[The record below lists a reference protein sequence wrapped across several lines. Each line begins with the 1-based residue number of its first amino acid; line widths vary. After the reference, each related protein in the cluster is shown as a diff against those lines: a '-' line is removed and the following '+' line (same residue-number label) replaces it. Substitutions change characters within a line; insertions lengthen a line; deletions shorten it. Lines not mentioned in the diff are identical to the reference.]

1 MITRIKNNL
10 ILSLFLSLNVFAQIV
25 DGEFLTNINNNLY
38 EVTIAI
44 KLQSGNGTAG
54 VIQVEYTY
62 NAAALDF
69 PDSPVKNTDYIL
81 SGDFDQYVTQN
92 ITKPNSNT
100 IRLSLL
106 TFGTPP
112 PVPIDTARTLV
123 IKYFFNITHP
133 QDTSNLEWTQT
144 AVAPEFLQQ
153 NYQIGNWQNLSE
165 LLSNVT
171 DLEDNE
177 SHPEDYQLSQNYPN
191 PFNPS
196 TAIRFSLPQE
206 TQLKINIYNMLGE
219 LVETLAE
226 GIYEA
231 GYHKVTFSAIDGS
244 ASGGNAS
251 SLPSGAYIYRI
262 ESNSFV
268 QTKKML
274 LLK

>member
-1 MITRIKNNL
+1 MNNRLTNNL
-10 ILSLFLSLNVFAQIV
+10 IFSLFLSLNVFAQIV
-25 DGEFLTNINNNLY
+25 DGEFLTNINNNSY

-44 KLQSGNGTAG
+44 KLQSGNGNAG
-54 VIQVEYTY
+54 VIQVEFTY
-62 NAAALDF
+62 NSAALDF
-69 PDSPVKNTDYIL
+69 PESPVKNIDYIL
-81 SGDFDQYVTQN
+81 VGDFDQYVTQN
-92 ITKPNSNT
+92 ITKPNSNK

-106 TFGTPP
+106 TFGTPA

-123 IKYFFNITHP
+123 IKYLFNITNP
-133 QDTSNLEWTQT
+133 QETSNLEWTQT

-153 NYQIGNWQNLSE
+153 NYQFGNWPNLNE
-165 LLSNVT
+165 PLSNVT
-171 DLEDNE
+171 GLNNNVVP
-177 SHPEDYQLSQNYPN
+177 SDYNLFQNYPN

-196 TAIRFSLPQE
+196 TTIRFSLPKE

-226 GIYEA
+226 GTYEA
-231 GYHKVTFSAIDGS
+231 GYHKVTFSAIGGF

-262 ESNSFV
+262 ESNGFV
-268 QTKKML
+268 DTKKML

>member
-153 NYQIGNWQNLSE
+153 NYQIGNWSNLNE
-165 LLSNVT
+165 PLSNVT
-171 DLEDNE
+171 GLKNNVVP
-177 SHPEDYQLSQNYPN
+177 SDYNLFQNYPN

-196 TAIRFSLPQE
+196 TTIRFSLPEE

-219 LVETLAE
+219 LVETIAE
-226 GIYEA
+226 GTYEA
-231 GYHKVTFSAIDGS
+231 GYHKVTFSAIDGF

-251 SLPSGAYIYRI
+251 SLPSGAYVYRI
-262 ESNSFV
+262 ESSEYV